1 MESSGSA
8 VPELTTYIAKN
19 WSQMLK
25 TQKQAT
31 EFLGL
36 SKTRQIGKFS
46 AFFNSRL
53 VSSTISILSGHKQVF
68 C

>member
-1 MESSGSA
+1 MESSGSV
-8 VPELTTYIAKN
+8 VPELTTYIAKS

-25 TQKQAT
+25 TQKQAS

-36 SKTRQIGKFS
+36 SKTKQIGKLS

-53 VSSTISILSGHKQVF
+53 VKLTI
-68 C
+68 